1 MSTVQLRNIW
11 KIFGPNPKYVYDTMD
26 QAASRSEILSQT
38 GHVVAVRDV
47 SLEVARGEIFVVM
60 GLSGSGKST
69 LMNVLGCLDMPTSG
83 EYYIRGND
91 VSSFSDAKLA
101 QIRNREV
108 GFVFQSFNLMSNM
121 TALQNVALPGKYQ
134 KMSSR
139 QSIKRARI
147 AIEMVGLQDRASHL
161 PKELSGGQQQ
171 RVAFA
176 RALLCNPSLLL
187 ADEPTGNLDSKT
199 GKEILELISSLN
211 KQGMTVVLV
220 THDESIADVASRKIS
235 LLDGKIISDE
245 KCGGAA

>member
-1 MSTVQLRNIW
+1 MKELIVLKNIHKHYRMSQFTVKALDGVDVTIESGE
-11 KIFGPNPKYVYDTMD
+11 FVALVGP
-26 QAASRSEILSQT
+26 
-38 GHVVAVRDV
+38 
-47 SLEVARGEIFVVM
+47 
-60 GLSGSGKST
+60 SGSGKST

>member
-1 MSTVQLRNIW
+1 MKELIVLKNIHKHYRMSQFTVKALDGVDVTIESGE
-11 KIFGPNPKYVYDTMD
+11 FVALVGP
-26 QAASRSEILSQT
+26 
-38 GHVVAVRDV
+38 
-47 SLEVARGEIFVVM
+47 
-60 GLSGSGKST
+60 SGSGKST

-176 RALLCNPSLLL
+176 RALL
-187 ADEPTGNLDSKT
+187 ADPKILVLD
-199 GKEILELISSLN
+199 E
-211 KQGMTVVLV
+211 
-220 THDESIADVASRKIS
+220 ADRMLDMGFIRDVRKI
-235 LLDGKIISDE
+235 
-245 KCGGAA
+245 